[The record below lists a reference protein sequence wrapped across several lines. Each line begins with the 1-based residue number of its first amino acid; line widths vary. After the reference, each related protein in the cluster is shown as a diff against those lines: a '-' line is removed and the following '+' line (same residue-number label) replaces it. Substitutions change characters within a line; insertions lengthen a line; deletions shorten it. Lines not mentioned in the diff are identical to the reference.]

1 MSVPAKQFYD
11 FSSFR
16 LDVAEGVLLRDGKPV
31 SITPKAFQLLRL
43 LVENHGHILSKD
55 DLLRQVWPD
64 TFVEEG
70 NLPFNISQLRKALG
84 QTENG
89 ITYIET
95 IPKRGYRFAAVTV
108 VNGRGLPLP
117 VAAEAAPQPPQE
129 AVPQKPAAV
138 DKRPLRALI
147 ERRPLALALVGLGAS
162 FLVVSLGVLRKR
174 LPWSHSSA
182 ARIQSIAV
190 LPFEN
195 LSRDP
200 DQEYFA
206 DGMAEELITDLA
218 KISSLR
224 VISRTSVMRYKS
236 TKQPL
241 EEIARELNVDAVVEG
256 AVQSSGG
263 RVHIT
268 AQLVQPGQRSTY
280 GRKATSVTS
289 RTFWDCRTTWRETLL
304 TKSGSG

>member
-16 LDVAEGVLLRDGKPV
+16 LDVAEGGRLRDGKPV

-95 IPKRGYRFAAVTV
+95 IPKRGYRFAATVTV
-108 VNGRGLPLP
+108 VNGGELPAP
-117 VAAEAAPQPPQE
+117 VAAEAAFQPAHD
-129 AVPQKPAAV
+129 AVPQEPAAA
-138 DKRPLRALI
+138 DKKPLRVLI
-147 ERRPLALALVGLGAS
+147 ERRPLAATLVGLVAL
-162 FLVVSLGVLRKR
+162 FLAMSLGLLRGR
-174 LPWSHSSA
+174 LPWSHSGA
-182 ARIQSIAV
+182 VQIRSIAV

-195 LSRDP
+195 VSSDKEQ
-200 DQEYFA
+200 DYF
-206 DGMAEELITDLA
+206 
-218 KISSLR
+218 
-224 VISRTSVMRYKS
+224 V
-236 TKQPL
+236 
-241 EEIARELNVDAVVEG
+241 
-256 AVQSSGG
+256 
-263 RVHIT
+263 
-268 AQLVQPGQRSTY
+268 
-280 GRKATSVTS
+280 
-289 RTFWDCRTTWRETLL
+289 
-304 TKSGSG
+304 